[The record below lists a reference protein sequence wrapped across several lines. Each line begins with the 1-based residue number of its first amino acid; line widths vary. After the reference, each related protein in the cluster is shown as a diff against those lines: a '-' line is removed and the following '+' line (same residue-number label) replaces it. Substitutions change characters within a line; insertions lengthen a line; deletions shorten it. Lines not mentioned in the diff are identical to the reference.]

1 MESTNTNLD
10 HKQLK
15 YTIHSCSSFSSSYQ
29 PENILNDRPG
39 DQSSR

>member
-1 MESTNTNLD
+1 MENIQTSLD

-29 PENILNDRPG
+29 PENILHDNPS